1 MIRKIYMGLFVGT
14 MLLTTG
20 CEQEFLDTVPT
31 DAISEESALSNP
43 DNMAL
48 VLNGL
53 HRMMYGQNQLTGGT
67 SSRSGESHFL
77 PMFDAVGGSLIHS
90 SPGNG
95 WMSSDA
101 QWTSHTTANA
111 TTGFNLWFQRY
122 HFVATSNAIINKV
135 AASDFSETP
144 ELNNIL
150 GQAHAYRAWAYS
162 VLVTT
167 FSKGYLIGNPSTD
180 AGVPLLLEQGPPYDS
195 APRGTVQQVYDQMY
209 IDIDKA
215 IEYLKIGSPA
225 ANKSHISLNAAYGI
239 KARIALSKGDWAVA
253 AENAALAR
261 EGYKLLNEEDWL
273 LGFNTVNLSEVIWG
287 GTVIETE
294 SNYFQ
299 SYFYY
304 VAFAFNGS
312 LNRSNPK
319 LISKELY
326 DKFPDTDYRNKAW
339 LPLAPNTNPAASNG
353 QGGSFASDPNYD
365 SKASFDAAKAAIIA
379 EFGATKGHNTHPY
392 MNVKFK
398 PKNPGTTDPDDV
410 IYMRAS
416 EMVLIEAEA
425 KAMLGDVAGAQ
436 DALAVLGTQRDS
448 AFDKLA
454 FATQTA
460 LMDEIKWQRGVEL
473 YGEGFS
479 YHDHIRW
486 DEALDHTNSG
496 ASKVLYQD
504 GFIQAKPSINDDWIF
519 KIPQQEIDANPNIS
533 EADQN

>member
-1 MIRKIYMGLFVGT
+1 MIRKIYMGLFVST
-14 MLLTTG
+14 LLLTTG
-20 CEQEFLDTVPT
+20 CEEEFLETVPT
-31 DAISEESALSNP
+31 DSISEESALSSP
-43 DNMAL
+43 DNMEL

-77 PMFDAVGGSLIHS
+77 PVFDAVGGNLIHS

-95 WMSSDA
+95 WMTADL
-101 QWTSHTTANA
+101 QWTSHTSANA

-122 HFVATSNAIINKV
+122 HFVATSSALINKV
-135 AASDFSETP
+135 AASEFAVTP
-144 ELNNIL
+144 QLNNIL
-150 GQAHAYRAWAYS
+150 GQAHAYRAWAYMR
-162 VLVTT
+162 LITT
-167 FSKGYLIGNPSTD
+167 FSKGYLIGDPSTD
-180 AGVPLLLEQGPPYDS
+180 PGVPLILDQGTPYDS
-195 APRGTVQQVYDQMY
+195 AARGTVQDVYDQMY

-215 IEYLKIGSPA
+215 IDYLKEASPA

-239 KARIALSKGDWAVA
+239 KARIALSKGDWEA
-253 AENAALAR
+253 AATNAALAR
-261 EGYKLLNEEDWL
+261 NGYPLMGASDWL
-273 LGFNTVNLSEVIWG
+273 LGFNTTSLPEVIWG

-294 SNYFQ
+294 SNFFQ

-326 DKFPDTDYRNKAW
+326 DKIPDTDYRSEAW

-353 QGGSFASDPNYD
+353 QGGSAESDPNYET
-365 SKASFDAAKAAIIA
+365 KAAFDAAKAAIIA

-392 MNVKFK
+392 MSVKFK

-410 IYMRAS
+410 IYMRSS

-425 KAMLGDVAGAQ
+425 KAMLDDIEEAQ
-436 DALAVLGTQRDS
+436 NALAILGEKRDS
-448 AFDKLA
+448 AFDKTA
-454 FATQTA
+454 FTTKA
-460 LMDEIKWQRGVEL
+460 LLMEEIKWQRRVEL

-486 DEALDHTNSG
+486 DEGLDQSNSG
-496 ASKVLYQD
+496 ASEVLYQD
-504 GFIQAKPSINDDWIF
+504 GFLQAKPSANNDWIF

-533 EADQN
+533 ESDQN